1 MLPLLQNRK
10 GDVRMADDLKGYIAL
25 VTGGS
30 SGLGYEM
37 AKQLLSQGATVIIAA
52 RGGKRLEEAWERLS
66 GVDDVHAAEM
76 DVRKEES
83 VEKVAAWV
91 ADRFG
96 RLDMVVSNAGIGNN
110 APGMEDLPPEHRFCD
125 IPVSAVR
132 AVVDT
137 NLTGY
142 FIVASRFVPLM
153 LKQGRGS
160 LVYVSTS
167 TGTITRPGQLPY
179 GPSKA
184 GGEAMSAILA
194 EELREAGIMVNVICP
209 GGFTDTNMAPKG
221 ATEAMRQSGRP
232 ILPPTVLNKTISFL
246 ASPAS
251 AGITGEKIVG
261 KDFDAWLEARGI
273 AFDGE

>member
-1 MLPLLQNRK
+1 MT
-10 GDVRMADDLKGYIAL
+10 ADLKGYVAL
-25 VTGGS
+25 ITGGS

-37 AKQLLSQGATVIIAA
+37 AKQLLTQGATVIIAA
-52 RGGKRLEEAWERLS
+52 RGGKRLEEAREALS
-66 GVDDVHAAEM
+66 GIGDVHAAEM
-76 DVRKEES
+76 DVRDEAS
-83 VEKVAAWV
+83 VDAAAAWV
-91 ADRFG
+91 SARFDH
-96 RLDMVVSNAGIGNN
+96 LDMVVSNAGIGNN
-110 APGMEDLPPEHRFCD
+110 APGMEDLPSDRRFSD

-137 NLTGY
+137 NLIGY

-153 LKQGRGS
+153 LKEGRGS
-160 LVYVSTS
+160 LIYVSTS

-221 ATEAMRQSGRP
+221 AAVAMRNSGRQV
-232 ILPPTVLNKTISFL
+232 LPPTVLNKTISFL

-251 AGITGEKIVG
+251 AGITGEKLVG
-261 KDFDAWLEARGI
+261 KDLDAWLGARGI
-273 AFDGE
+273 AFDWA